1 MNVEEILNKI
11 KEYKDYKN
19 NNTHWS
25 KKEIQLPDNGGKFE
39 VKGFGICNDDNFDKG
54 SFRYYL
60 EFEIIN
66 PQGNKGNLVSIMMN
80 PSSETNPNNNKID
93 STVTNVIRMAY
104 VSGYSKVIIL
114 NSFPYI
120 NGNGTESLEKNNNS
134 KDSQENKLNKDFI
147 NNFLKA
153 NVNNQDID
161 ILLAWGGNIKNTVE
175 DYSKFLKPY
184 ENQNKIYV
192 YNITKNSFPMHPS
205 PFNKEK
211 VNNAL
216 KSKTCLK
223 NVKLKCERR
232 KKIAV
237 DISKKQFR

>member
-19 NNTHWS
+19 NNTHWFE
-25 KKEIQLPDNGGKFE
+25 KEIQLLDNGEKFK
-39 VKGFGICNDDNFDKG
+39 VNGFGICEDDKFDKG

-60 EFEIIN
+60 EFDIIN

-80 PSSETNPNNNKID
+80 PSSETDPANKKID
-93 STVTNVIRMAY
+93 LTVTNVIRMAY

-120 NGNGTESLEKNNNS
+120 NGNGKESLEKNNKS
-134 KDSQENKLNKDFI
+134 MDSQKNELNKDFI
-147 NNFLKA
+147 NKILKE
-153 NVNNQDID
+153 NIDNQD

-192 YNITKNSFPMHPS
+192 YDITKNSFPMHPS

-237 DISKKQFR
+237 EYK

>member
-1 MNVEEILNKI
+1 MKVEEILNKI
-11 KEYKDYKN
+11 EDYRN
-19 NNTHWS
+19 NNIHWS

-80 PSSETNPNNNKID
+80 PSSETNPNNNNKID

-104 VSGYSKVIIL
+104 VSGYSKVIVL

-120 NGNGTESLEKNNNS
+120 NGNGTESLEKNSNS

-161 ILLAWGGNIKNTVE
+161 ILLAWGENIKNTVE

-192 YNITKNSFPMHPS
+192 YDITKNSFPMHPS
-205 PFNKEK
+205 PYNQKK
-211 VNNAL
+211 VDKIINAQKQL
-216 KSKTCLK
+216 KKVQLITEGS
-223 NVKLKCERR
+223 RR
-232 KKIAV
+232 TKIAV
-237 DISKKQFR
+237 KYK

>member
-1 MNVEEILNKI
+1 MNVEEIFEKI
-11 KEYKDYKN
+11 EKYREN
-19 NNTHWS
+19 TNTHWS
-25 KKEIQLPDNGGKFE
+25 EKKIQLPDNGEIFK
-39 VKGFGICNDDNFDKG
+39 VNGFGICEDDNFEKG
-54 SFRYYL
+54 KFRYYL
-60 EFEIIN
+60 EFDIN
-66 PQGNKGNLVSIMMN
+66 SHGNKGSLVSIMMN
-80 PSSETNPNNNKID
+80 PSSETDPANKKID
-93 STVTNVIRMAY
+93 LTVTNVIRMAY

-192 YNITKNSFPMHPS
+192 YDITKNSFPMHPS

-237 DISKKQFR
+237 EY

>member
-11 KEYKDYKN
+11 KEYRKDYKN

-25 KKEIQLPDNGGKFE
+25 KKEIQLPDNGGKFK
-39 VKGFGICNDDNFDKG
+39 VNGFGICKDDQFDKG

-60 EFEIIN
+60 EFDIIN
-66 PQGNKGNLVSIMMN
+66 PQGNKRNLVSIMMN
-80 PSSETNPNNNKID
+80 PSSETNPTNNQKID

-134 KDSQENKLNKDFI
+134 KGSQENKLNKEFI
-147 NNFLKA
+147 NKFLKDKE
-153 NVNNQDID
+153 NNQDID

-175 DYSKFLKPY
+175 DYSKSLEPY
-184 ENQNKIYV
+184 EEQNKIYV
-192 YNITKNSFPMHPS
+192 YDITKNSFPMHPS

-223 NVKLKCERR
+223 NVKLKCEQR

-237 DISKKQFR
+237 EYK